1 MPNMPR
7 KQTAQVLVA
16 DLTWADLYATSIR
29 KDVKMLIPAVK
40 KISTR
45 VALTVSAALL
55 RQQLESAK
63 STTAELKKMTRLQ
76 PGHPDRSGSDR

>member
-1 MPNMPR
+1 M
-7 KQTAQVLVA
+7 VA

-45 VALTVSAALL
+45 VDLTVSAALL

-63 STTAELKKMTRLQ
+63 GTTAELKKMTRL
-76 PGHPDRSGSDR
+76 

>member
-45 VALTVSAALL
+45 VDLTVSAALL
-55 RQQLESAK
+55 
-63 STTAELKKMTRLQ
+63 
-76 PGHPDRSGSDR
+76 

>member
-45 VALTVSAALL
+45 DLTESAVLL

-63 STTAELKKMTRLQ
+63 CTTAELKKMTRLE
-76 PGHPDRSGSDR
+76 PGHSDRSGSDR

>member
-1 MPNMPR
+1 MPNMLR

-16 DLTWADLYATSIR
+16 DLTWADLYAASIR

-45 VALTVSAALL
+45 ADLTERAALL

-63 STTAELKKMTRLQ
+63 GTTAELKKMTRL
-76 PGHPDRSGSDR
+76 

>member
-7 KQTAQVLVA
+7 KQTPQVLVA

-45 VALTVSAALL
+45 VDLTVSAALL

-63 STTAELKKMTRLQ
+63 YTTAELKKMTRL
-76 PGHPDRSGSDR
+76 

>member
-45 VALTVSAALL
+45 
-55 RQQLESAK
+55 E
-63 STTAELKKMTRLQ
+63 KMTRLE
-76 PGHPDRSGSDR
+76 PGHSDRSGSDR

>member
-1 MPNMPR
+1 MPNMLR

-45 VALTVSAALL
+45 VDLTVSAALL

-63 STTAELKKMTRLQ
+63 GTTAELKKMTRL
-76 PGHPDRSGSDR
+76 

>member
-16 DLTWADLYATSIR
+16 DLTWADLYAASIR

-45 VALTVSAALL
+45 ADLTESAVLL

-63 STTAELKKMTRLQ
+63 CTTAELKKMTRLE
-76 PGHPDRSGSDR
+76 PGHSDRSGSDR